1 MDLGIELAERGW
13 LPDAVIRAGIR
24 AQLRDRLRTAAAL
37 AQSGEEERFIAS
49 LQDGPVAIET
59 DLANEQHYEVPP
71 AFFEQVL
78 GPRMKY
84 SCCLYPG
91 GDESLAEAEA
101 AMLALTCTRAEIADG
116 MRILDLGCGWGSL
129 SLWLAE
135 HYPNAAITAVSN
147 SRDQRRFIEARCAR
161 HGFGNVRV
169 LTADINHFEA
179 PEVYDRVISVEMF
192 EHVRNYPELLSRIR
206 RWLSRD
212 GRLFVHSF
220 CHRARTYPFEREG
233 QGNWRA
239 RTFCS
244 GGIMPGYDLLSRFD
258 RDLHIE
264 ESWKVN
270 GNHYY
275 ATCMQWLA
283 HQDARAEAIRPVLDR
298 AYGPKTGAIWF
309 QRWRMF
315 FLACAELFRFNQ
327 GEEWFVAHYRFKPTD

>member
-1 MDLGIELAERGW
+1 MELGIRLAELGW
-13 LPDAVIRAGIR
+13 LPDAAIRAGIR
-24 AQLRDRLRTAAAL
+24 AQLRDRLRTAEAL
-37 AQSGEEERFIAS
+37 AQSGEEDRFIAS
-49 LQDGPVAIET
+49 LQDEPIAIET

-91 GDESLAEAEA
+91 GGESLAEAEA
-101 AMLALTCTRAEIADG
+101 AMLERSCARAEIADG

-147 SRDQRRFIEARCAR
+147 SRDQRQFIEARYVR

-206 RWLSRD
+206 RWLTRD
-212 GRLFVHSF
+212 GRLFVHIF
-220 CHRARTYPFEREG
+220 CHGTRTYPFEHEG
-233 QGNWRA
+233 QGNWMA
-239 RTFCS
+239 RNFFS
-244 GGIMPGYDLLSRFD
+244 GGIMPAYDLLPRFD
-258 RDLHIE
+258 RDLQVE

-270 GNHYY
+270 GHHYY

-283 HQDARAEAIRPVLDR
+283 NQDARSEAIRPVLDT
-298 AYGPKTGAIWF
+298 ACGPKAGAIWF